1 MIVVSGEAVRYGGR
15 VASVGA
21 WVPSEVLRASFSFC
35 VRVCVCFFCIELL
48 MGIYFVFELWISSI
62 ILSVFLFTVLNFG

>member
-21 WVPSEVLRASFSFC
+21 WVPSGGVSVLCFSFAC
-35 VRVCVCFFCIELL
+35 GFA
-48 MGIYFVFELWISSI
+48 FVFLH
-62 ILSVFLFTVLNFG
+62 

>member
-21 WVPSEVLRASFSFC
+21 WVPSGGVSVLCFSLRAGL
-35 VRVCVCFFCIELL
+35 RLFFA
-48 MGIYFVFELWISSI
+48 
-62 ILSVFLFTVLNFG
+62 LSC

>member
-21 WVPSEVLRASFSFC
+21 WVPSGGSPCFVFPC
-35 VRVCVCFFCIELL
+35 VRVCVCFLH
-48 MGIYFVFELWISSI
+48 
-62 ILSVFLFTVLNFG
+62 